1 MKTLPFFLCLATA
14 AMPLQAGPGH
24 DHPNE
29 PGACGAMAAGPVVI
43 TEVQAANLGL
53 QSVEAQ
59 VAELAPTLEVPAVF
73 VLPPERHGKITAPF
87 AGRVTA
93 LLSKLGDHVKKD
105 QPLMRVAPL
114 AVGSPSQEIRA
125 PLDGVI
131 FEQDAVIGMPFT
143 PETILMHTGDYSELL
158 ARGSFYQS
166 PELTR
171 IAPGQ
176 KAVVLLDVFP
186 GEAFEGTVQR
196 VDPGHTE
203 GSPFF
208 HIYALVPNAN
218 EKLHPNYRG
227 RMLIETGEKQP
238 VIVVPRL
245 AVLGHLGAKFV
256 FVQTE
261 PLHFERRDVV
271 TGLVSGD
278 RVEIIEGVLP
288 GDVVVTNG
296 HYQLQY
302 TTAAGTEA
310 ANDAHDHA
318 H

>member
-1 MKTLPFFLCLATA
+1 
-14 AMPLQAGPGH
+14 
-24 DHPNE
+24 
-29 PGACGAMAAGPVVI
+29 
-43 TEVQAANLGL
+43 
-53 QSVEAQ
+53 
-59 VAELAPTLEVPAVF
+59 
-73 VLPPERHGKITAPF
+73 
-87 AGRVTA
+87 
-93 LLSKLGDHVKKD
+93 
-105 QPLMRVAPL
+105 
-114 AVGSPSQEIRA
+114 
-125 PLDGVI
+125 
-131 FEQDAVIGMPFT
+131 
-143 PETILMHTGDYSELL
+143 
-158 ARGSFYQS
+158 
-166 PELTR
+166 
-171 IAPGQ
+171 
-176 KAVVLLDVFP
+176 
-186 GEAFEGTVQR
+186 VQR

-218 EKLHPNYRG
+218 DKLHPNYRG

-245 AVLGHLGAKFV
+245 AVLGRLGAKFV

-261 PLHFERRDVV
+261 PLHFERREVV

-278 RVEIIEGVLP
+278 RVEIVEGVLP